1 MASNGYQI
9 TSGSSQTPIYSDA
22 KKWDCAKED
31 PEEDGSESEKNTGKF
46 IKYFLKKY
54 LTVAVK

>member
-1 MASNGYQI
+1 MALNGYQI

-31 PEEDGSESEKNTGKF
+31 PEEDGSESEKNTGMF
-46 IKYFLKKY
+46 MKYF
-54 LTVAVK
+54 